1 MAQIRAGR
9 RETRHTHEVSRV
21 RQCHEFAQEH
31 GGGQMRRRE
40 EERKKQGRICPVC
53 MARLPSS
60 YCSEVVVA
68 SLTEP

>member
-21 RQCHEFAQEH
+21 RQCHEFAREH

-40 EERKKQGRICPVC
+40 EERKQQGEFV
-53 MARLPSS
+53 S
-60 YCSEVVVA
+60 
-68 SLTEP
+68 T